1 MFSDIVDELAT
12 LGSYDSFGKNTF
24 SFNDVQKFLKEGLE

>member
-1 MFSDIVDELAT
+1 MFSDIVDEISE

-24 SFNDVQKFLKEGLE
+24 SLNNVQKFLKEDFE